1 MNIMCDYDPAKIPSS
16 VTIRAGEFTACFN
29 SSSILDDIMAEGTEC
44 FQLRIVS
51 TTPSSPNIIV
61 DSPSTEIII
70 LDNDGKLP
78 LHYSS
83 Q

>member
-1 MNIMCDYDPAKIPSS
+1 MNIMYDYDPARIPSS
-16 VTIRAGEFTACFN
+16 VTIRAGEVTACFN
-29 SSSILDDIMAEGTEC
+29 SSSILDDTTAETTER

-61 DSPSTEIII
+61 DSPSTEIIV

-78 LHYSS
+78 LHYTS